1 MELEQE
7 VKQSEICK
15 EFRAVFD
22 KWATEK
28 KSTLVDKLCITKD
41 VNEMA
46 VIRGEILGIVSL
58 QQFLVGA
65 IENSKVAKA
74 ELKEMQQG

>member
-7 VKQSEICK
+7 VKRSEICK
-15 EFRAVFD
+15 EFRTVFD
-22 KWATEK
+22 RWAIEK

-58 QQFLVGA
+58 QQFLIGA
-65 IENSKVAKA
+65 IENSKVAKS
-74 ELKEMQQG
+74 ELKELQE

>member
-7 VKQSEICK
+7 VKRSEICK
-15 EFRAVFD
+15 EFRSVFD
-22 KWATEK
+22 KWAIAK
-28 KSTLVDKLCITKD
+28 KESLVDKLCITKD

-46 VIRGEILGIVSL
+46 VIRGEILGINSL
-58 QQFLVGA
+58 QQFLVGT

-74 ELKEMQQG
+74 ELKGMQV